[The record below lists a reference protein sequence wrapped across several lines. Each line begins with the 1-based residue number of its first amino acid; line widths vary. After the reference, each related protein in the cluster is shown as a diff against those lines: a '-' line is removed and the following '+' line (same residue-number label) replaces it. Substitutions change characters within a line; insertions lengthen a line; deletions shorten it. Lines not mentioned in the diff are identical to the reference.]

1 MAALTYEMLLV
12 AFAAFLTFPI
22 VLLFFGTAM
31 PSLYRGGD
39 RGEQGRRHGTGRGLA
54 PIIKVILHYSK
65 FNQNYTCFSLL
76 KIYLFCFF

>member
-22 VLLFFGTAM
+22 VLLFFGTTM

-39 RGEQGRRHGTGRGLA
+39 RGRAGAETWDRQGLG
-54 PIIKVILHYSK
+54 PP
-65 FNQNYTCFSLL
+65 NQGDFT
-76 KIYLFCFF
+76 LFQI

>member
-39 RGEQGRRHGTGRGLA
+39 RGSRGGDMGQA
-54 PIIKVILHYSK
+54 GAWPP
-65 FNQNYTCFSLL
+65 
-76 KIYLFCFF
+76 